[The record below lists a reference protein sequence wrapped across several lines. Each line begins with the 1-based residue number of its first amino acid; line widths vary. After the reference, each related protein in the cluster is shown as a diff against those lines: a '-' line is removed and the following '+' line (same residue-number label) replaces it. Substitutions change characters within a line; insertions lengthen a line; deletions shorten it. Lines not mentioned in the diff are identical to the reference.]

1 MQINS
6 MKMSVVE
13 PFLLELKIQ
22 AELHQS
28 FLEFPDEHFSQIVGF
43 YVIVTTFGS
52 RYSGMNQVKFVKNAF
67 KKFGVILSAFH
78 TLQVPLELEQ
88 NSFRNSEFLLQNYH
102 RMCDLS
108 NKTILYAVFFRVL
121 VFLKLIIH

>member
-28 FLEFPDEHFSQIVGF
+28 FLEFPDEHFSQIVCF
-43 YVIVTTFGS
+43 YVFATTFGS
-52 RYSGMNQVKFVKNAF
+52 RYSRMNQVKFVKNAF
-67 KKFGVILSAFH
+67 KKFEVILPAFH
-78 TLQVPLELEQ
+78 TLQVALELEQ
-88 NSFRNSEFLLQNYH
+88 NLFQELRISFTK
-102 RMCDLS
+102 LS
-108 NKTILYAVFFRVL
+108 QDVRFKQ
-121 VFLKLIIH
+121 